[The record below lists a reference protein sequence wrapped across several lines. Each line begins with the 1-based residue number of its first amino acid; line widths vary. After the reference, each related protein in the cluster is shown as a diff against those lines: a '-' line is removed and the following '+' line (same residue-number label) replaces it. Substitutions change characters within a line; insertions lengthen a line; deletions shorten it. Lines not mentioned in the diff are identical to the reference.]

1 VTKQRDE
8 LTTLIEQLERS
19 STTRVRQS
27 AAARLAQLFAAGHE
41 SLQRCLHLL
50 ELLIQLAQDCQG
62 KSEHS
67 LTQQLV
73 LSCITNLLALG
84 YHEAASVNDVSDLVV
99 QAILTSSMM
108 GDEGTLSYALAA
120 AVNLTS
126 TPSGAHIATRLVAV
140 GCDTLLKEKCE
151 SLAKSKTKADLDIL
165 KYANGLLANMKHR
178 AKKVT
183 RSEKGIA
190 QAAKR
195 AAAEM
200 VKAATDDAKPAQP
213 GEMESR
219 VPKRAAAEVVKAE
232 TVDAKPAQPGR
243 EVVHQ
248 HQFPSRRC
256 RPSLPSPACSQL
268 DLKRSLGDDS
278 IRGGA
283 DSCKVNDA
291 AASPLDH
298 ASTGKIPNTDHEA
311 KIARALACS
320 TGPRRFSPGL
330 CQASIT
336 GMESFGPTATLPIVD
351 VASRL
356 RARPTRAEDTIDIMQ
371 RVPVHNMRFKPACN
385 APFSACRPEAPVRS
399 SSVLPPIGASWG
411 AVMQLQAC

>member
-1 VTKQRDE
+1 ME
-8 LTTLIEQLERS
+8 S
-19 STTRVRQS
+19 RV
-27 AAARLAQLFAAGHE
+27 
-41 SLQRCLHLL
+41 
-50 ELLIQLAQDCQG
+50 
-62 KSEHS
+62 
-67 LTQQLV
+67 
-73 LSCITNLLALG
+73 
-84 YHEAASVNDVSDLVV
+84 
-99 QAILTSSMM
+99 
-108 GDEGTLSYALAA
+108 
-120 AVNLTS
+120 
-126 TPSGAHIATRLVAV
+126 
-140 GCDTLLKEKCE
+140 
-151 SLAKSKTKADLDIL
+151 
-165 KYANGLLANMKHR
+165 
-178 AKKVT
+178 
-183 RSEKGIA
+183 
-190 QAAKR
+190 AKR
-195 AAAEM
+195 AAAEV
-200 VKAATDDAKPAQP
+200 VKAATVDAKPAQP

-371 RVPVHNMRFKPACN
+371 RVPTGSPGSELVRA
-385 APFSACRPEAPVRS
+385 APNRGKLGSGDATA
-399 SSVLPPIGASWG
+399 SVLTHHRLIPASTCPATLARWLLYLLCEVATDWKLFHVTILCLAALG
-411 AVMQLQAC
+411 PRIL